1 MKYGS
6 LNLKSDYSLLRSLI
20 KIDDLIKFAK
30 ENDINVLSL
39 CDDNLCGSL
48 EFYNACK
55 KNNIKC
61 IIGLEYNYEKGF
73 SMTDITFEWDEQ
85 KNASNKIKH
94 GISFEE
100 ACSVFQDSRALVIP
114 DLDHSDDE
122 ERFIILGLSITL
134 NMLVVCHCYRDSEQ
148 IIRIISARK
157 ATKTEC
163 SYY

>member
-1 MKYGS
+1 MM
-6 LNLKSDYSLLRSLI
+6 
-20 KIDDLIKFAK
+20 
-30 ENDINVLSL
+30 DI
-39 CDDNLCGSL
+39 
-48 EFYNACK
+48 
-55 KNNIKC
+55 I
-61 IIGLEYNYEKGF
+61 
-73 SMTDITFEWDEQ
+73 FEWDEQ
-85 KNASNKIKH
+85 KNASNKVKH

-122 ERFIILGLSITL
+122 ERFIILGLSIKL
-134 NMLVVCHCYRDSEQ
+134 NMLVVCHCYRDDEQ